1 MGTDDSRAEGSRVR
15 GRVNDASLAFAARVV
30 LAAVLAASATA
41 KLRSRVAFAS
51 EALRPQMGRLVGERY
66 APMIGPVLPPAELA
80 VAVALVAWWSPV
92 PGVVALALI
101 GAFTVV
107 LVRAQARHVPCM
119 CFGAA
124 SLDVPV
130 GPASIVRNGVLAALA
145 VLAIGSPAGANA
157 VATIALIIVFG
168 AIATFAVRAAH

>member
-1 MGTDDSRAEGSRVR
+1 
-15 GRVNDASLAFAARVV
+15 VNDASVALAARVV

-41 KLRSRVAFAS
+41 KLRSRVALSS
-51 EALRPQMGRLVGERY
+51 EALQAQMRQLINERY

-92 PGVVALALI
+92 PGLVALALI

-119 CFGAA
+119 CFGVS
-124 SLDVPV
+124 SLDAPV
-130 GPASIVRNGVLAALA
+130 GPAAILRNGVLAGLA
-145 VLAIGSPAGANA
+145 VLAIGDPAGANA
-157 VATIALIIVFG
+157 VATIVLIVVFG
-168 AIATFAVRAAH
+168 AVAIVAVRAAH